1 MFGKNPSFPWTLIIV
16 ATLVVPSPAKAEPW
30 KSLFD
35 GKKLGRWEVATRF
48 DFINH
53 GKVTVKDGNLVLGT
67 GRPGTAIRWTGGF
80 PKMDYEISLEAM
92 RVEGEDFFCGMT
104 FPVDKG
110 ALSLILG
117 GWGGRVI
124 GLSCIDGEPAVENET
139 CDYRDFN
146 QKQWYRIRLR
156 VTQAK
161 IEAWIDKQ
169 KVIEVPT
176 KDRKFTIWF
185 EPETALPLGFATW
198 ETTGALRNIRVRR
211 LKPNQQ
217 NRATDGPQR

>member
-1 MFGKNPSFPWTLIIV
+1 MFGKNPSFLWTLIIV
-16 ATLVVPSPAKAEPW
+16 AAVLVASPAKAEPW

-53 GKVTVKDGNLVLGT
+53 GEVTVKDGNLVLGK
-67 GRPGTAIRWTGGF
+67 GRPGTAIRWTGDF
-80 PKMDYEISLEAM
+80 PTMDYEISLEAT
-92 RVEGEDFFCGMT
+92 RVDGDDFFCGMT
-104 FPVDKG
+104 FPVNDA

-117 GWGGRVI
+117 GWGGSVI
-124 GLSCIDGEPAVENET
+124 GLSCIDGEPAVEHET
-139 CDYRDFN
+139 CDYREFT

-161 IEAWIDKQ
+161 VEAWIDKE
-169 KVIEVPT
+169 KIIEVPT

-198 ETTGALRNIRVRR
+198 ETTCALRNISVRR
-211 LKPNQQ
+211 LKPNQT
-217 NRATDGPQR
+217 TDGSEK